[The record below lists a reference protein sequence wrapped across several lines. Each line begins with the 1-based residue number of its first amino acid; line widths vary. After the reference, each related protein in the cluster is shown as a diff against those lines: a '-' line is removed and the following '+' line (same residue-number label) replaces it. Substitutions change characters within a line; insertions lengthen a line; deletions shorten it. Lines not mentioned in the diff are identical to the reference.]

1 MFHWLLRETDRVFV
15 NLVITTPHWED
26 LRRIRKLVTYVI
38 GNKAC
43 KVVYSNFLGLS
54 SRSRF

>member
-54 SRSRF
+54 SRRI